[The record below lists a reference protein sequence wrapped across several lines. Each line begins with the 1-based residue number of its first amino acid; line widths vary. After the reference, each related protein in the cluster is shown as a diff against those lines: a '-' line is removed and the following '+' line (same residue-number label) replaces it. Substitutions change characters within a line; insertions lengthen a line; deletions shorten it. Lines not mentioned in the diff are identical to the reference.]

1 MISCALSNFPLL
13 PFADMYRSR
22 SPMSVSEN
30 LQRRC
35 LLRDLD
41 ANAGRASQYDQV
53 FEEVPKRLSW
63 SLL

>member
-1 MISCALSNFPLL
+1 
-13 PFADMYRSR
+13 
-22 SPMSVSEN
+22 MSVSEN